1 MFTVRLENIKI
12 RQDLS
17 NDEVAK
23 IAYTKFNIP
32 QESVTDYKIVKKS
45 IDARDKNDIFYN
57 YSIVVFLKENFK
69 VSKLLKNKNASLIE
83 QELKQKTVLHNDLK
97 AYNRP
102 VIIGAGPAG
111 LFCALTL
118 IENGVK
124 PIIVEQG
131 KTVEE
136 RQKDV
141 ELFLKERILNTC
153 SNVQFG
159 EGGAGTFS
167 DGKLTTNLHSPLCR
181 DVIDTFVKFGAPEE
195 ISYINKPHIGTDNLV
210 KIVANIR
217 KYIENNGGEFMFGAK
232 AVDFEIENNQV
243 KSVIVSRIQEST
255 TIDKIATDTVV
266 LAIGHSSRDMFKKL
280 YEKHVEMEKKNFSVG
295 VRIEHKQQMI
305 NESQYGKNPKLKLP
319 PAEYKLA
326 YHGEDRS
333 CYTFCMCPGGTVM
346 ASSSEEGTIVTNGMS
361 KYARDGENAN
371 SAVLVNVTPEDLIS
385 EEIFSSIKNYMLQ
398 QADGIRI
405 CKNISSKEDSSQNS
419 VNLTVESKNEHI
431 DNLDKEIRKDNPLLG
446 MYFQEMLEEKAF
458 ALGGN
463 NYNAPIQRVE
473 DFLNNKKTDHI
484 GEINPTYK
492 PGITMS
498 NLKEILPEFVTE
510 ILKEGIVY
518 FDRKIKGFANPDAI
532 LTGVET
538 RSSSPVTIKRNEQYM
553 ANIKGMY
560 PCGEGA
566 GYAGGIMSAA
576 IDGIRISR
584 AILTPEQYA
593 TRGIEENCKMK
604 Q

>member
-57 YSIVVFLKENFK
+57 YSIVVLLKENFK

-83 QELKQKTVLHNDLK
+83 QEQKQKTVLHNALK

-141 ELFLKERILNTC
+141 ELFLKERMLNTC

-217 KYIENNGGEFMFGAK
+217 KYIENNGGKFMFGTK

-255 TIDKIATDTVV
+255 TIDRIETDTVV

-326 YHGEDRS
+326 YHGEDRL

-361 KYARDGENAN
+361 TFARDGENAN
-371 SAVLVNVTPEDLIS
+371 SAVLVNITPED
-385 EEIFSSIKNYMLQ
+385 FK
-398 QADGIRI
+398 G
-405 CKNISSKEDSSQNS
+405 DS
-419 VNLTVESKNEHI
+419 
-431 DNLDKEIRKDNPLLG
+431 PLEG
-446 MYFQEMLEEKAF
+446 MYFQQELEEKAF
-458 ALGGN
+458 KLGGS

-473 DFLNNKKTDHI
+473 DFLNDKKSTFI
-484 GEINPTYK
+484 GEVKPTYK
-492 PGITMS
+492 PGVTLA
-498 NLKEILPEFVTE
+498 NLQEILPDFVTKT
-510 ILKEGIVY
+510 LKEGLIY
-518 FDRKIKGFANPDAI
+518 FDKKIAGFASADAI

-538 RSSSPVTIKRNEQYM
+538 RSSSPVTIKRNEQKM
-553 ANIKGMY
+553 ASVQGIY

-576 IDGIRISR
+576 VDGIKVAN
-584 AILTPEQYA
+584 AILAQ
-593 TRGIEENCKMK
+593 
-604 Q
+604 

>member
-57 YSIVVFLKENFK
+57 YSIVILLKENFK

-83 QELKQKTVLHNDLK
+83 QEQKQKTVLHNALK

-141 ELFLKERILNTC
+141 ELFLKERMLNTC

-217 KYIENNGGEFMFGAK
+217 KYIENNGGKFMFGTK

-255 TIDKIATDTVV
+255 TIDKIETDTVV

-326 YHGEDRS
+326 YHGDKHS
-333 CYTFCMCPGGTVM
+333 CYTFCMCPGGEVI
-346 ASSSEEGTIVTNGMS
+346 ASSSEEKTIVTNGMS

-371 SAVLVNVTPEDLIS
+371 SAVLVNVTPDDLTS

-398 QADGIRI
+398 QADDIRI
-405 CKNISSKEDSSQNS
+405 CKNISSKEESSQNS

-473 DFLNNKKTDHI
+473 DFLNNRKTNHI

-492 PGITMS
+492 PETTMS
-498 NLKEILPEFVTE
+498 NLQEILPEFVAET
-510 ILKEGIVY
+510 LKEGLIY

-553 ANIKGMY
+553 SNIKGMY

-576 IDGIRISR
+576 IDGIRTSR
-584 AILTPEQYA
+584 AILAPEQCN

>member
-17 NDEVAK
+17 NDEVVK

-83 QELKQKTVLHNDLK
+83 QEQKQKTAMPNNLK
-97 AYNRP
+97 ENNKRT

-124 PIIVEQG
+124 PIIIEQG

-195 ISYINKPHIGTDNLV
+195 ISYINKPHIGTDNLI

-217 KYIENNGGEFMFGAK
+217 KYIENNGGEFMFGTK

-243 KSVIVSRIQEST
+243 KSVIVTKIQEQKNKPSNSCNYEICNIIT
-255 TIDKIATDTVV
+255 EKPQEHIIQSRANNTKERIRIETDTVV

-319 PAEYKLA
+319 HAEYKLA

-361 KYARDGENAN
+361 TFARDGENAN
-371 SAVLVNVTPEDLIS
+371 SAVLVNITPED
-385 EEIFSSIKNYMLQ
+385 FK
-398 QADGIRI
+398 G
-405 CKNISSKEDSSQNS
+405 DS
-419 VNLTVESKNEHI
+419 
-431 DNLDKEIRKDNPLLG
+431 PLEG
-446 MYFQEMLEEKAF
+446 MYFQQELEEKAF
-458 ALGGN
+458 KLGGN

-473 DFLNNKKTDHI
+473 DFLNNRKTTCI
-484 GEINPTYK
+484 GEVKPTYK
-492 PGITMS
+492 PGVTLA
-498 NLKEILPEFVTE
+498 NLQEILPDFVTKT
-510 ILKEGIVY
+510 LKEGLIY
-518 FDRKIKGFANPDAI
+518 FDKKIAGFASADAI

-538 RSSSPVTIKRNEQYM
+538 RSSSPVTIKRNEQKM
-553 ANIKGMY
+553 ASVQGMY

-576 IDGIRISR
+576 VDGIKVAN
-584 AILTPEQYA
+584 AILA
-593 TRGIEENCKMK
+593 H
-604 Q
+604 

>member
-12 RQDLS
+12 RQDLQ
-17 NDEVAK
+17 NEEIAK
-23 IAYTKFNIP
+23 IAYTKFNIM
-32 QESVTDYKIVKKS
+32 QEYVSDYKIVKKS

-57 YSIVVFLKENFK
+57 YSVIVFLKDNFK
-69 VSKLLKNKNASLIE
+69 IDKLLKNKNAVLIE
-83 QELKQKTVLHNDLK
+83 EKADTKAENNVKTSYSKNNK
-97 AYNRP
+97 RP

-181 DVIDTFVKFGAPEE
+181 EVIDTFVKFGAPEE

-210 KIVANIR
+210 NIVANIR
-217 KYIENNGGEFMFGAK
+217 KYIENNGGKFLFGTK
-232 AVDFEIENNQV
+232 AEDFEIENNQIKAV
-243 KSVIVSRIQEST
+243 LVSRKNNTNEAESKQT
-255 TIDKIATDTVV
+255 NFNDYHENAIPNKSLSTNNVANCQDDVKINQTKSKQANEQFEKIETNAVV
-266 LAIGHSSRDMFKKL
+266 LAIGHSSRDMFKTL
-280 YEKHVEMEKKNFSVG
+280 YEKHIEMEKKNFSVG

-346 ASSSEEGTIVTNGMS
+346 ASSSEKGTIVTNGMS
-361 KYARDGENAN
+361 TFARDGENAN
-371 SAVLVNVTPEDLIS
+371 SAVLVNVTPED
-385 EEIFSSIKNYMLQ
+385 FK
-398 QADGIRI
+398 G
-405 CKNISSKEDSSQNS
+405 DS
-419 VNLTVESKNEHI
+419 
-431 DNLDKEIRKDNPLLG
+431 PLEG
-446 MYFQEMLEEKAF
+446 MYFQQELEEKAF
-458 ALGGN
+458 KLGGS

-473 DFLNNKKTDHI
+473 DFLNNRKSTFI
-484 GEINPTYK
+484 GEVKPTYK
-492 PGITMS
+492 PGVTLA
-498 NLKEILPEFVTE
+498 NLQEILPEFVVKT
-510 ILKEGIVY
+510 LKEGLLY
-518 FDRKIKGFANPDAI
+518 FDKKIEGFASKDAI

-538 RSSSPVTIKRNEQYM
+538 RSSSPVTIKRNEQKM
-553 ANIKGMY
+553 ASVYGMY

-576 IDGIRISR
+576 VDGIKV
-584 AILTPEQYA
+584 ANAMLEQ
-593 TRGIEENCKMK
+593 
-604 Q
+604 